1 MSHICLVKY
10 VSQFTICCWCEN
22 HERHLVNIDLKHSI
36 FFNNGG
42 TIGNFVSRLEF
53 TSRELHVAGKVRK
66 KSIFQFIVFHYSNQ
80 IVCT

>member
-42 TIGNFVSRLEF
+42 TIGNLCLDSSSRHVNF
-53 TSRELHVAGKVRK
+53 TWLVKYE
-66 KSIFQFIVFHYSNQ
+66 KSPSFSL
-80 IVCT
+80 